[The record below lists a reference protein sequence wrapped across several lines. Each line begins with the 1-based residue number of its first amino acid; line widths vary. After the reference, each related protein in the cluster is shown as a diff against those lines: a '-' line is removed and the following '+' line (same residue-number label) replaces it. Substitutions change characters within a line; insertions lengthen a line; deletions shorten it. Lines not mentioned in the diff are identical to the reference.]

1 MAHNIEGEETMVRE
15 QFQCDLKTLQQKV
28 IELGEL
34 ASGSF
39 IDCYGRSSQQGCRES
54 VRSH

>member
-1 MAHNIEGEETMVRE
+1 MVRE

-34 ASGSF
+34 ARSF
-39 IDCYGRSSQQGCRES
+39 IACYGRAS
-54 VRSH
+54 